1 MWLFAPN
8 GFVSIVEDKEN
19 PECLLVRGRVKG
31 DIEALFPGAEVTMT
45 PQRDYRFRA
54 SLPRGLVASVVAGH
68 VESIN
73 YDNFKNSTAPD
84 RHNPYLEIWGT
95 MYRLQET
102 RRPRRRFRKG
112 RKAPRRSQESVT
124 YNDSL
129 NWLDYYD
136 RQDASI
142 R

>member
-19 PECLLVRGRVKG
+19 PENLLVRGRVKG
-31 DIEALFPGAEVTMT
+31 DIEALFPSAVVVVTLK
-45 PQRDYRFRA
+45 RDYRFRA
-54 SLPRGLVASVVAGH
+54 SLPRALVANVVAAH
-68 VESIN
+68 IESID

-95 MYRLQET
+95 MYRLQQA
-102 RRPRRRFRKG
+102 RMPRRRRLG
-112 RKAPRRSQESVT
+112 RGKRRSQKSYSNE
-124 YNDSL
+124 SL

-136 RQDASI
+136 RQDVF
-142 R
+142 